1 MQKKFYL
8 ILFISVFF
16 FSEAFCQ
23 KFKLKIKGD
32 SKHETAV
39 IDSLGYLKEHVDVS
53 SVEFEIKN
61 ILNTL
66 YNIGYIESEVKHI
79 KKVDA
84 TTFQYHINLKK
95 KFNFIC
101 IYYKQSDID
110 AASLKSVSNQV
121 FNNYFILGFSEIK
134 DALKVINTKISKKG
148 FPFSKLKLSNISIKD
163 SINLKAN
170 LTTNFTKT
178 KRTIDNIVIKGY
190 SEFPKSYIKHFLKIK
205 PKQIF
210 DINTIKNKTNA
221 LNSLSFA
228 DEIKPPEVLFTK
240 DSTALYLYLK
250 KSKSNT
256 FDGFL
261 GFGTNEE
268 TNTLEFDGYL
278 NLNLINN
285 LNFGEAFSLLYKSDE
300 NSQKTFKADI
310 TIPYLLNSPIGV
322 DLFLKIFKK
331 DSSFTT
337 INQSARLHY
346 QINSKNK
353 IYGGLTTTESNNL
366 LKEETR
372 LPIVDYKTKYFNT
385 AYLYI
390 KPEIDNLLFP
400 INTRLYIETEF
411 GNRKTTNNNEKQSQY
426 TIDVFNIFKLN
437 SKNSFY
443 IRGNGSNLISD
454 SYFENELLRF
464 GGINSIRGF
473 EENSLFATLFATLNT
488 EYRLKLNNSIFIHSI
503 IDAGYFENKIL
514 KSKEKLFSYGFGFGV
529 LTKAGLLKFNYANGK
544 NENTPFKLSNSKIH
558 LSLTANF

>member
-8 ILFISVFF
+8 ILFLSVFF

-121 FNNYFILGFSEIK
+121 FNNYFILNFSEIK

-178 KRTIDNIVIKGY
+178 KRTIDNIVIKDY